1 MGTVRVRTFIL
12 LTGRR
17 LISLEVAR
25 VMINPLESNELL
37 LAYLSEKNENIASNI
52 SEQIIL
58 KIRPL
63 IEKIVGA
70 HMHNL
75 LGSPTHFSQLQDIPD
90 VRQEIIIRL
99 LTYFSSLRQQTEPK
113 IVKDLNAYVATVCYN
128 CCYEY
133 KQRKYPQRFRLKK
146 KLQYLFT
153 HHSSLGIWQDET
165 QEWFGGLRDWGGDLK
180 HWQIQSQQRTQ
191 QLLNDPLPRALQ
203 DVIDPTLRKKSAVE
217 QVVELFNWSN
227 QFIHLSDL
235 ITIFQKWWNLTDE
248 TVQFDEY
255 FIQQPPDVLKV
266 EIALESSHKLK
277 AVWSEITFL
286 PLPQRRVLLLNLR
299 DSIDRELLTLLP
311 ALKIASLREIAATLE
326 ISPDNLGR
334 VWNCLPLNDQ
344 QIATHMGL
352 ERRQVINLRRTARER
367 LIRRV
372 SPTL

>member
-1 MGTVRVRTFIL
+1 
-12 LTGRR
+12 
-17 LISLEVAR
+17 
-25 VMINPLESNELL
+25 MINPLESNELL

-311 ALKIASLREIAATLE
+311 ALKIASLSEIAATLE